1 MINIINRH
9 TILSEALE
17 MARHNIQC
25 YSKDYLDKEPKED
38 HIQQWKDA
46 KRTAMILKQ
55 MLDEFGSY
63 VDIAGEYEKYHVF
76 IGSIGSTS
84 TTKNIENQPIID
96 TVEIDISHN
105 SYDYEDRRIFH
116 CGSECQSF
124 LLDDYDI
131 ERHRRYD
138 EGKGHT
144 VKLYVDK
151 INYIRKIEWVDDP
164 EQ

>member
-1 MINIINRH
+1 MINIINRRSLIQQAH
-9 TILSEALE
+9 E
-17 MARHNIQC
+17 MALHNLHC
-25 YSKDYLDKEPKED
+25 YSKDHLNKEPKADCLQE
-38 HIQQWKDA
+38 WKDA
-46 KRTAMILKQ
+46 KRSAMIWQQ
-55 MLDEFGSY
+55 MLDELGSY
-63 VDIAGEYEKYHVF
+63 APISDSLEKYHIFV
-76 IGSIGSTS
+76 GSIGSTS

-96 TVEIDISHN
+96 TVEVDISHN

-116 CGSECQSF
+116 CGWECQSF

-131 ERHRRYD
+131 ERHSRYD

-144 VKLYVDK
+144 VRLYVDN